1 MTHEGMTEPQALHW
15 LKRTAMNRGTSMDA
29 VARDVIEHP
38 LASAS

>member
-1 MTHEGMTEPQALHW
+1 MTQGGMTEPQALRW
-15 LKRTAMNRGTSMDA
+15 LKRTAMNRRTSMDA